1 MSNDHNQNQELNE
14 EEREKLQLENEILK
28 LKMQAQFGAMFGQ
41 MSDELTPEMEHAFLK
56 NILEFEEQQQAKNM
70 IKVYDLLGKPSYKPF
85 DQLADGE
92 LKTEL
97 MRLVQMMNDKKINLH
112 VKAKY
117 EAEILYRFITEE
129 LFQHETD
136 DIQVDGMSKDFF
148 YEEFHPNHKADI
160 EEQTMEFLKHLFE
173 KSFDEFS
180 AELATQLV
188 VPLIPDPVFLT
199 KEEVLKKMQLIF
211 DSYEKFED
219 CKFALVDI
227 AFQWNEEQGNGIGH
241 SEGGVKYICVLE
253 NGEKQFIEGP
263 FKIYFSNQFGMWE
276 IFYFVFPGFNW

>member
-1 MSNDHNQNQELNE
+1 MVEGLNENNELNNE
-14 EEREKLQLENEILK
+14 EKEKLHLENEILK

-41 MSDELTPEMEHAFLK
+41 MSDEMTPEMEHAFLK
-56 NILEFEEQQQAKNM
+56 NILEFEEQYQAKNM
-70 IKVYDLLGKPSYKPF
+70 IKVYDLLGKPVYKPF
-85 DQLADGE
+85 EQLAE
-92 LKTEL
+92 EEIKTEL
-97 MRLVQMMNDKKINLH
+97 KRLIQFMNDKKVNLH

-117 EAEILYRFITEE
+117 EAEVLYRFITEE

-160 EEQTMEFLKHLFE
+160 EEGTMEFLKHWFE
-173 KSFDEFS
+173 QSFDEFS
-180 AELATQLV
+180 TELATQLV
-188 VPLIPDPVFLT
+188 VPLIPAPVFLT
-199 KEEVLKKMQLIF
+199 KEEVLRKMQLIF

-219 CKFALVDI
+219 CKFVIVDT
-227 AFQWNEEQGNGIGH
+227 AFQWNDEHNNGLGH
-241 SEGGVKYICVLE
+241 SEGGVKYKCVLE
-253 NGEKQFIEGP
+253 NGEKQFVEGP